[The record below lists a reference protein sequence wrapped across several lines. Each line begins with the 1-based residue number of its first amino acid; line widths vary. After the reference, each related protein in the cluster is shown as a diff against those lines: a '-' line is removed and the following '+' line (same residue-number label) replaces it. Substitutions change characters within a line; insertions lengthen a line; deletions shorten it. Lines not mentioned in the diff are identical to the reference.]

1 MASTKS
7 RELVA
12 LCGELAQWRK
22 HGGGGRGKRIPEA
35 VWQQAAAVARVDG
48 VLATA
53 RATRLN
59 LERLQACVTAAEA
72 TELPRGTQRRVS
84 RRQGDDALA
93 QSHAERRGPQF
104 VSVELAPSARRPALT
119 IELIGRSGER
129 MRIESADG
137 LDLADVVHS
146 FWSRRA

>member
-1 MASTKS
+1 MASTRS
-7 RELVA
+7 RELAA
-12 LCGELAQWRK
+12 LCGQLAQWRK

-48 VLATA
+48 VVVTA

-59 LERLQACVTAAEA
+59 LERLQACVAAAEA
-72 TELPRGTQRRVS
+72 TPSPRGIA
-84 RRQGDDALA
+84 RRQSGRQGNEALA
-93 QSHAERRGPQF
+93 KSHAQPHGPQF
-104 VSVELAPSARRPALT
+104 VSVQLAPSTRRPALT
-119 IELIGRSGER
+119 IELISRSGER

>member
-1 MASTKS
+1 MAWMKS
-7 RELVA
+7 RELAA
-12 LCGELAQWRK
+12 LCGQLAQWRK

-59 LERLQACVTAAEA
+59 LERLQACVAAAEA
-72 TELPRGTQRRVS
+72 TPSPRGIAG
-84 RRQGDDALA
+84 RQSGRLGDETLA
-93 QSHAERRGPQF
+93 RSHAQPQRPQF
-104 VSVELAPSARRPALT
+104 VSVQLAPSTRRPALT
-119 IELIGRSGER
+119 IELISRSGER

-137 LDLADVVHS
+137 LDLAGVVQS

>member
-35 VWQQAAAVARVDG
+35 MWQQAAAVARVDG

-59 LERLQACVTAAEA
+59 LERLQACVAASA
-72 TELPRGTQRRVS
+72 AIPSPRGVA
-84 RRQGDDALA
+84 RRQSGRQGNEALVK
-93 QSHAERRGPQF
+93 SHEQAHGPQF
-104 VSVELAPSARRPALT
+104 VSVQLAPSTRRPALT
-119 IELIGRSGER
+119 IELISRSGER

>member
-1 MASTKS
+1 MASTRS
-7 RELVA
+7 GELAA

-59 LERLQACVTAAEA
+59 LERLRACVAAADA
-72 TELPRGTQRRVS
+72 TPPPRGMARRP
-84 RRQGDDALA
+84 GDEALA
-93 QSHAERRGPQF
+93 KSHTQPHGPQF
-104 VSVELAPSARRPALT
+104 VSVQLAPSTPRPAMTL
-119 IELIGRSGER
+119 ELISRSGER
-129 MRIESADG
+129 MRIESAGG

>member
-12 LCGELAQWRK
+12 LCGELVQWRK

-35 VWQQAAAVARVDG
+35 VWQRATAVARADG

-53 RATRLN
+53 RATGLN

-72 TELPRGTQRRVS
+72 TPSPRRIE
-84 RRQGDDALA
+84 RRQGNDALA
-93 QSHAERRGPQF
+93 KSHAQGDGPQF
-104 VSVELAPSARRPALT
+104 VSVRLAPSTRRPALT
-119 IELIGRSGER
+119 IELISRSGER

-137 LDLADVVHS
+137 LDLTDVVQS
-146 FWSRRA
+146 FLSRRA

>member
-12 LCGELAQWRK
+12 LCEQLAQWRK

-59 LERLQACVTAAEA
+59 LERLQACVAAAEA
-72 TELPRGTQRRVS
+72 AHVPSVTKQRRSS
-84 RRQGDDALA
+84 RRGDDALA
-93 QSHAERRGPQF
+93 QLHGPQF
-104 VSVELAPSARRPALT
+104 VSVQLAPSTRRPALT
-119 IELIGRSGER
+119 IETISCG
-129 MRIESADG
+129 
-137 LDLADVVHS
+137 
-146 FWSRRA
+146 FRAT

>member
-1 MASTKS
+1 MASTRS
-7 RELVA
+7 RELAA
-12 LCGELAQWRK
+12 LCGQLAQWRK
-22 HGGGGRGKRIPEA
+22 HGGGGRGKRIPDG

-59 LERLQACVTAAEA
+59 LERLQACVAAAEA
-72 TELPRGTQRRVS
+72 TPALRGIARRQS
-84 RRQGDDALA
+84 GRQGDEALA
-93 QSHAERRGPQF
+93 RSHAQPQGPQF
-104 VSVELAPSARRPALT
+104 VSVQLAPSARRPALT
-119 IELIGRSGER
+119 IELISRSGER

-137 LDLADVVHS
+137 LDVADVVHS

>member
-1 MASTKS
+1 MASTRS
-7 RELVA
+7 RELAA
-12 LCGELAQWRK
+12 LCGQLVQWRK
-22 HGGGGRGKRIPEA
+22 HGGGGRGKRIPAA

-59 LERLQACVTAAEA
+59 LERLQACAAAAEA
-72 TELPRGTQRRVS
+72 TPSPRGIARRRS
-84 RRQGDDALA
+84 GRQGDEALA
-93 QSHAERRGPQF
+93 KSHAQPHGPQF
-104 VSVELAPSARRPALT
+104 VSVQLAPSTRRPALT
-119 IELIGRSGER
+119 IELISRSGER

-146 FWSRRA
+146 FWSRRP